1 MKYKKLNGGIKME
14 NQKCQF
20 CGNNEA
26 SVPIEDSETIKEIRI
41 CSGCYNT
48 CFETE
53 TFIQELNCREIK

>member
-20 CGNNEA
+20 CGNN
-26 SVPIEDSETIKEIRI
+26 
-41 CSGCYNT
+41 CYNT